1 MNNDIELAQ
10 VTLDQDYEKDQK
22 KFSCEEVTSNVSP
35 KGRYKAKRLYK
46 LFFPETL
53 NLQKWPWVK
62 SMLHA
67 EIASIF
73 VYKKG
78 TDSTQ
83 YAISFQWP
91 WTCQIV
97 HGSNYD
103 TGSGHEQ
110 SLCELRISN
119 VSK

>member
-35 KGRYKAKRLYK
+35 KGRYKAKRPYK
-46 LFFPETL
+46 NFFSRDLKLAKMTL
-53 NLQKWPWVK
+53 GQEHVTCWDCKHFCVKKGLQ
-62 SMLHA
+62 
-67 EIASIF
+67 IF
-73 VYKKG
+73 LYKKG

-91 WTCQIV
+91 
-97 HGSNYD
+97 
-103 TGSGHEQ
+103 
-110 SLCELRISN
+110 
-119 VSK
+119 